1 MQVHNK
7 LWESPQWNTYQSL
20 FFFNIYI
27 YKTSKNYLI
36 GLVKLKVLIYDL
48 LKKKE
53 FIKPTQNPGDHSGGR
68 KPDGSQPL
76 DINGV
81 KHNLN
86 IILNHYLSC
95 IKKKSIP

>member
-1 MQVHNK
+1 MKHLSK
-7 LWESPQWNTYQSL
+7 
-20 FFFNIYI
+20 FIFFNIYI

-53 FIKPTQNPGDHSGGR
+53 FIKPTQNPGDHGGGR

-86 IILNHYLSC
+86 IISNHYLSC
-95 IKKKSIP
+95 IKKKIYSLRNSFFIICLRF